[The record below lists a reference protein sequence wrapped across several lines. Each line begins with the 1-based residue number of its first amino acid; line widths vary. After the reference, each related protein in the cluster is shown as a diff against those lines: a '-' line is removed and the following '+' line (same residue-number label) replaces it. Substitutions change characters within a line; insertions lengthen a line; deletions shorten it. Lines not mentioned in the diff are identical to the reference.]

1 LRLPEALQKF
11 QKAQSMNETERTK
24 SRIQIESNQ
33 SLFIAVIL
41 FPLSGFRGGVGL
53 ITSRAESVLYPIK
66 DEIP

>member
-41 FPLSGFRGGVGL
+41 FPLSGFRGGLGWS
-53 ITSRAESVLYPIK
+53 TPWWKAS
-66 DEIP
+66 